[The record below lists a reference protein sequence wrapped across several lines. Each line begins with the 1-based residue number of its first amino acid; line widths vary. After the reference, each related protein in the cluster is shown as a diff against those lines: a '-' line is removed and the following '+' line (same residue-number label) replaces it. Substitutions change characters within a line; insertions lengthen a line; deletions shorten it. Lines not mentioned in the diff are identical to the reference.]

1 MVNDIS
7 TTRAW
12 LKKIRDKQG
21 LSQGDV
27 AGNSNIERPY
37 YTMIEQ
43 GKRNPS
49 VKVAKDIADTLNFNW
64 TIFFSDNCNDMQHNR
79 FDKEEVV

>member
-1 MVNDIS
+1 MVRTIIKA
-7 TTRAW
+7 REW
-12 LKKIRDKQG
+12 LKEIREKKG
-21 LSQGDV
+21 LSQVDV
-27 AGNSNIERPY
+27 ASESNIERPY

-64 TIFFSDNCNDMQHNR
+64 TIFFNDKCNELKHKANE
-79 FDKEEVV
+79 EEVI